1 VIGGETA
8 HQRLQLGAFELAQAT
23 IGTVGPLRPRALT
36 RLGACG
42 AACHLRSESTLPP
55 RGQYALLAQLRS
67 PGGSSAAR
75 AEGSGWRGK
84 PEGAAGAA
92 QMLLTQCTLR
102 AKMYRHS
109 SSAGVGQ
116 IPLYAVKRRLAAGE
130 PSTAEIVH
138 EVLRSA
144 EQPLTFEDICARVN
158 ARRPVTTVNPRATI
172 RAALSQGPQ
181 LVSLGDGHYGYLPK
195 LIEGSVLRLPLT
207 ENKPAYRPLIYPD
220 DVRHA
225 LFPSCME
232 IQKRRSERP
241 ARVRLSDGQ
250 LVELPLEFLGTA
262 SWGCGMPDGLR
273 RYLIDNRAV
282 AGDSLVLRVVKD
294 ESCSCEAWFERRGSR
309 DGHSV
314 ARRNRELADAADRF
328 LRATRSSDLHIWDLI
343 ISLLA
348 RGAYRSEVAPDPLE
362 TVLGADSR
370 FTAVGF
376 GAWMLD
382 EDVTPA
388 LRNAIRQR
396 QRDYAQLLDIVRV
409 GSRSTRLPSQGARGW
424 VPLERR
430 HRQSPSAI
438 YQMKVTLKGVRPP
451 IWRRLLIRSDT
462 TLQQLHEVLQAVM
475 GWFDG
480 HLHQFVAD
488 GVQYGVP
495 DNDWD
500 LDVQDERRVTVADIA
515 PATGDRFVYEY
526 DFGDGWEHELLV
538 EKMHQPEPGATY
550 PVCLK
555 GRRACPPEDVGGS
568 WGYADFLRIL
578 SDPDDPQHEEYLE
591 WVGGEFD
598 PDEFDAAEVSAALE
612 RLA

>member
-1 VIGGETA
+1 M
-8 HQRLQLGAFELAQAT
+8 
-23 IGTVGPLRPRALT
+23 
-36 RLGACG
+36 
-42 AACHLRSESTLPP
+42 S
-55 RGQYALLAQLRS
+55 
-67 PGGSSAAR
+67 
-75 AEGSGWRGK
+75 
-84 PEGAAGAA
+84 
-92 QMLLTQCTLR
+92 
-102 AKMYRHS
+102 
-109 SSAGVGQ
+109 
-116 IPLYAVKRRLAAGE
+116 VKRRLAASA

-144 EQPLTFEDICARVN
+144 EQPLTFEDICARVS

-172 RAALSQGPQ
+172 RGALSHGPQ

-207 ENKPAYRPLIYPD
+207 ENKPAYHPLIYPD

-241 ARVRLSDGQ
+241 ARVRLPDGQ

-262 SWGCGMPDGLR
+262 SWGCSMPDGLR
-273 RYLIDNRAV
+273 RYLIDSRAA
-282 AGDSLVLRVVKD
+282 AGDSLVLRVVRD
-294 ESCSCEAWFERRGSR
+294 ESGSCEAWFERRGTR
-309 DGHSV
+309 DGQAV
-314 ARRNRELADAADRF
+314 ARRNRELADAAYGL
-328 LRATRSSDLHIWDLI
+328 LRASRSSDLHSWDLI
-343 ISLLA
+343 IALLA

-388 LRNAIRQR
+388 LRAAIRQR
-396 QRDYAQLLDIVRV
+396 QGDYAQLLDIVRV
-409 GSRSTRLPSQGARGW
+409 RTSSTPLQPQRARGW
-424 VPLERR
+424 VPVERR
-430 HRQSPSAI
+430 HRNGPSAI
-438 YQMKVTLKGVRPP
+438 YQMKVTLKGIRPP
-451 IWRRLLIRSDT
+451 IWRRLLIRPDT
-462 TLQQLHEVLQAVM
+462 KLKQLHEILQTAM
-475 GWFDG
+475 GWFNC

-488 GVQYGVP
+488 GVRYGVP
-495 DNDWD
+495 DDEWGH
-500 LDVQDERRVTVADIA
+500 DVQDERRVTVADIA

-538 EKMHQPEPGATY
+538 EKMREPEPGATY
-550 PVCLK
+550 PVCLT
-555 GRRACPPEDVGGS
+555 GRRACPPEDVGGI
-568 WGYADFLRIL
+568 WGYADLLRIL
-578 SDPDDPQHEEYLE
+578 SDPDDSQHEEYLD

-598 PDEFDAAEVSAALE
+598 PDEFDAAEVNAALE